1 MRMMPDSLEHM
12 CTTYLTMDHY
22 AAVDRK
28 YGLKENQWF
37 FFARG
42 KAQLGLL
49 MTLSVDSNMVSGVAL
64 NFCAERLQQE
74 LWAQLGLEWER
85 APVNGIIAGTELSCH
100 NRELQTDSE
109 PGLRRLLAV
118 AQEVLEAVYRG
129 ELVISDDELAASLPN
144 AGLRPEAFDPNLD
157 DAPLTDELQAELESL
172 SELDLSQTEAPRVVR
187 ERIGQQRY
195 RKGLEQLWGGRCAV
209 TKVSLPCLLRASHA
223 KPWAECES
231 GAERLSPY
239 NGFLLNVA
247 LDALFDQ
254 FLISFA
260 ADGSIMIAPD
270 LDLGVL
276 AQIGVTPQLH
286 IEGLR
291 PEHEPFLEYH
301 RKRFLE
307 RQSTEK

>member
-1 MRMMPDSLEHM
+1 M
-12 CTTYLTMDHY
+12 
-22 AAVDRK
+22 
-28 YGLKENQWF
+28 
-37 FFARG
+37 
-42 KAQLGLL
+42 
-49 MTLSVDSNMVSGVAL
+49 
-64 NFCAERLQQE
+64 
-74 LWAQLGLEWER
+74 
-85 APVNGIIAGTELSCH
+85 
-100 NRELQTDSE
+100 
-109 PGLRRLLAV
+109 
-118 AQEVLEAVYRG
+118 
-129 ELVISDDELAASLPN
+129 
-144 AGLRPEAFDPNLD
+144 
-157 DAPLTDELQAELESL
+157 
-172 SELDLSQTEAPRVVR
+172 VR

-223 KPWAECES
+223 KPWAEYES

-270 LDLGVL
+270 LDLGEL
-276 AQIGVTPQLH
+276 AQIGVTPQLR
-286 IEGLR
+286 IAGLR
-291 PEHEPFLEYH
+291 TEHEPFLEYH